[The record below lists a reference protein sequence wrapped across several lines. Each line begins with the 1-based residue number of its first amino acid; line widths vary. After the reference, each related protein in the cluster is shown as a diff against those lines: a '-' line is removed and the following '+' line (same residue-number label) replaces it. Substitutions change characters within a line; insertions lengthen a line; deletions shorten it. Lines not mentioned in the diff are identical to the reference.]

1 MWATPK
7 LVSLRGQFQNSQRA
21 SPPFLY
27 LSPPLPPPPVYV
39 PESERHIYQGQIQNI
54 QKEGAEKI
62 WARVQPRSIPTTQE
76 HPWGIAQYHA
86 KDDYGQNFFKT
97 SDEKGG
103 LQPNRCPPPKSW
115 LSPTCESTTPFRPHP
130 PHLPVLDKPVV
141 LTVWSCPIPHSQ
153 HTMIQQGTAAVR
165 LIINSF
171 LVELEGHV
179 TSINRHGDG
188 PHCSNSNLQ
197 GALIIFCNINITSVI
212 RTNRWSIEVA
222 RLVLQG
228 SVWQSDCKIIHCTS
242 HISGG
247 LRHEI
252 VNKRVSGFL
261 KSTKQ
266 HFFLKTSNDFQSE
279 NSWKCSKEFQ
289 GPEKLISLHRY
300 TDLRSGMDYVSWA
313 CISWNL
319 SMLISLLLL
328 LTLSLWRSES

>member
-1 MWATPK
+1 MREPRPNW
-7 LVSLRGQFQNSQRA
+7 
-21 SPPFLY
+21 SPLGVNFKILNEHPHLFY
-27 LSPPLPPPPVYV
+27 IQVPPPPPAYMFQSRRGISGTD
-39 PESERHIYQGQIQNI
+39 PEHSERGGRKNLGESATLLHTHNTGKMIMV
-54 QKEGAEKI
+54 KFFLK
-62 WARVQPRSIPTTQE
+62 
-76 HPWGIAQYHA
+76 HPM
-86 KDDYGQNFFKT
+86 K
-97 SDEKGG
+97 KGG
-103 LQPNRCPPPKSW
+103 CSPIVVPPPPKSW

-141 LTVWSCPIPHSQ
+141 LTIWSCPIPHSQ

-165 LIINSF
+165 LVINSF
-171 LVELEGHV
+171 LVELEWHV
-179 TSINRHGDG
+179 TSVDCHRDG
-188 PHCSNSNLQ
+188 SHCSNSNLQ
-197 GALIIFCNINITSVI
+197 GALIIFCNIYITSVI
-212 RTNRWSIEVA
+212 CTNRWSIEVA

-228 SVWQSDCKIIHCTS
+228 SVWQSDRKIIHCTS

-266 HFFLKTSNDFQSE
+266 LFFLKTSNDFQSE

-300 TDLRSGMDYVSWA
+300 TDLRSGMDYVSCA